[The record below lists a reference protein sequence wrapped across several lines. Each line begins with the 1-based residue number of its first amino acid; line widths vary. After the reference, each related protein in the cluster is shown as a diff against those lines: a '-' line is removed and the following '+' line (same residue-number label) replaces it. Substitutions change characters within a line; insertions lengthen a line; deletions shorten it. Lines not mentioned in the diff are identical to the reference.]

1 MAKLA
6 TMHELQTIYS
16 LEDMHLLIEIITV
29 DHYNR
34 RMAQKAAE
42 RGR

>member
-1 MAKLA
+1 LA

-16 LEDMHLLIEIITV
+16 LEDMHLLIEVITV
-29 DHYNR
+29 EHHNR
-34 RMAQKAAE
+34 RLAQKAAE